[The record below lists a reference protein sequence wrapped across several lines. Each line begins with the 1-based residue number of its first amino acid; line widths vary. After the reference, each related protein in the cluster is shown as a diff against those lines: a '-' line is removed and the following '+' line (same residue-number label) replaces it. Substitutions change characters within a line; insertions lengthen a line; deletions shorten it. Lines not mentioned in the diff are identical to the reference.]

1 MADFVHVNPQIEM
14 GGEVYR
20 ALRDIGRGV
29 AKLQELH
36 DLKNEAIAKGPA
48 TMMSVFGTNTEPEAQ
63 ILSDRWGALIAA
75 LDGDV
80 PAWAAADPYALLRD
94 LTTNTLRAN

>member
-1 MADFVHVNPQIEM
+1 MADFVYVNPQIEM

-36 DLKNEAIAKGPA
+36 DLKNEAIAKGQP
-48 TMMSVFGTNTEPEAQ
+48 TMMSVFGTNTEAEAQ
-63 ILSDRWGALIAA
+63 ILSDRWGAFIAA
-75 LDGDV
+75 VNGDL
-80 PAWAAADPYALLRD
+80 PEWAAADPYALMRD
-94 LTTNTLRAN
+94 LTTNTLRSN

>member
-1 MADFVHVNPQIEM
+1 MADFIHLDPQIEM
-14 GGEVYR
+14 SGRVFQAIRE
-20 ALRDIGRGV
+20 IGRGL
-29 AKLQELH
+29 ATLQELH

-63 ILSDRWGALIAA
+63 ILSDRWGALVAA
-75 LDGDV
+75 LDGDL

-94 LTTNTLRAN
+94 FVTNTLRK